1 MKTIL
6 ITGATSGIGEALA
19 LHASNMGY
27 QVIACGRNAQKLN
40 ELNQIKNVTTHQ
52 FDVCDEQQSLKV
64 LSTVKADIY
73 VLNAGTCEYVDVE
86 YFEPAMFK
94 RVFDANF
101 MGVVN
106 CMAGILPSIQP
117 GNQIVLVDSLAR
129 LMPFTRSQAY
139 GASKAALYYFG
150 KSLEVDLAK
159 KSVLVQTVSP
169 GFIETPLTQKNDFEM
184 PMKISA
190 EKGVKALLKGIEN
203 RRRTIYFPYLF
214 SLLMRG
220 LATLPINLQISICKR
235 MKL

>member
-19 LHASNMGY
+19 RHAASKNY
-27 QVIACGRNAQKLN
+27 HVIACGRNTEKLN
-40 ELNQIKNVTTHQ
+40 MLSLMENVTTLQ
-52 FDVCDEQQSLKV
+52 FDVSDEQSSV
-64 LSTVKADIY
+64 AALSSVKADIY

-86 YFEPAMFK
+86 HFEPALFS
-94 RVFDANF
+94 RVFQANF

-106 CMAGILPSIQP
+106 CIAGILPSVSS

-129 LMPFTRSQAY
+129 LMPFSRSQAY

-150 KSLEVDLAK
+150 KSLEVDLANK
-159 KSVLVQTVSP
+159 QVLVQTVSP

-190 EKGVKALLKGIEN
+190 EEGVKALLKGIEK
-203 RRRTIYFPYLF
+203 RKKTIYFPYLF
-214 SLLMRG
+214 SLLMRL
-220 LATLPINLQISICKR
+220 LALLPINLQVSICKR